1 MKMIATTALV
11 TALAFAGIGNAEAQ
25 RLETRLDRARVV
37 DVDRIVSQRPGRIM
51 QECWNQRTSRYDG
64 GYYRDDSGRL
74 YRGGRDD
81 GTAGAVIGALIGG
94 ALGNQV
100 GDGRGRTA
108 ATVAGAVIGSRVG
121 KDIDEDDG
129 YRDDGYRDA
138 GYRDGGR
145 DGYRDGNYRDGDF
158 NRYRTNDGIE
168 TRCRTVQ
175 TASRVRREG
184 FEVDFVYAGREYT
197 TFSRQHP
204 GRSIPVEVDVR
215 HGRRGRTVIMDVRPA
230 DQFVAQYGYDD

>member
-1 MKMIATTALV
+1 MKIFATTALV

-25 RLETRLDRARVV
+25 RFETRLDRARVV
-37 DVDRIVSQRPGRIM
+37 DVDRIVSQRPGRIV
-51 QECWNQRTSRYDG
+51 QECWNQRTGRYDG
-64 GYYRDDSGRL
+64 GYYRDDRGRL
-74 YRGGRDD
+74 YRERDD

-121 KDIDEDDG
+121 KDIDENDG
-129 YRDDGYRDA
+129 YRD
-138 GYRDGGR
+138 R
-145 DGYRDGNYRDGDF
+145 DGYRDGYRYDDGDYY
-158 NRYRTNDGIE
+158 RYRTNDGIE

-184 FEVDFVYAGREYT
+184 YEVDYVYAGNRYT
-197 TFSRQHP
+197 TFTRQHP

-230 DQFVAQYGYDD
+230 DRFVAQYGYDD